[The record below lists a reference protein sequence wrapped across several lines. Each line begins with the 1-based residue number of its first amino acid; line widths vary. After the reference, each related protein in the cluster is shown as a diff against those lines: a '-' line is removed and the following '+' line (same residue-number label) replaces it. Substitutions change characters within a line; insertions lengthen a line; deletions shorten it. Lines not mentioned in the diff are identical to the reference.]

1 VSYSPVTFVF
11 FILESSHQIDSRHKD
26 AGRIPQHSGKLSAGH
41 RPTIRCKFDI
51 RVQLDLLIETAG
63 TMLLDGCRMRS
74 DKPHSRT
81 PIIVR
86 FWRTS
91 SQSSRVSLSYPGGFH
106 RRATSFAPCLC
117 WGLATVPPTSN
128 LLCGR
133 CSSRRWSSVHLN
145 GIERRSYQALHSRTF
160 QCGRAPF
167 FQVSAKERQRL
178 VQGYGW

>member
-1 VSYSPVTFVF
+1 MFYSPVTFVF
-11 FILESSHQIDSRHKD
+11 LILESSHQIDSRHKD

-41 RPTIRCKFDI
+41 RATIRCKFDI

-91 SQSSRVSLSYPGGFH
+91 LTVFQGVSVL
-106 RRATSFAPCLC
+106 
-117 WGLATVPPTSN
+117 
-128 LLCGR
+128 
-133 CSSRRWSSVHLN
+133 SRRFSSQ
-145 GIERRSYQALHSRTF
+145 GDFFRALLVLGTSDCAPDLESLVWPLF
-160 QCGRAPF
+160 Q
-167 FQVSAKERQRL
+167 SAMVVGQPQRN
-178 VQGYGW
+178 